1 MEENIQQPLT
11 DRTADRD
18 KEFEKEAFI
27 ENIAGAVEV
36 VMEEKLPLMLNSYIQ
51 VGSAYYAKE
60 LQRFHQL
67 QEEYLFIV
75 KNDIKTIEDLLRY
88 KVTKEMRQE
97 NIQAR
102 QKELYRQNSVKKR
115 ACNTLEDI
123 RQHQIWHMDVQS
135 EFDSLKQEKREIKQ
149 HLKLVDECLKE
160 NLYTIGID
168 IADMEEGISN
178 TVEMPEYSYGK
189 NERVWN
195 DSSKDTVSYNLPEE
209 LYEDKLYEERLYE
222 ENLYDMEEKTDGT
235 DFYEAAGKEVSFV
248 LSVANGDINE
258 SVEDIYRELISD
270 AVMTEP
276 VADVIEMKAEPMI
289 EVTEETVVDKAVMRK
304 SVTEN
309 TVTDSNAA
317 QKN

>member
-1 MEENIQQPLT
+1 MSF
-11 DRTADRD
+11 
-18 KEFEKEAFI
+18 KEKA
-27 ENIAGAVEV
+27 NT
-36 VMEEKLPLMLNSYIQ
+36 SY
-51 VGSAYYAKE
+51 
-60 LQRFHQL
+60 R
-67 QEEYLFIV
+67 
-75 KNDIKTIEDLLRY
+75 
-88 KVTKEMRQE
+88 
-97 NIQAR
+97 
-102 QKELYRQNSVKKR
+102 
-115 ACNTLEDI
+115 
-123 RQHQIWHMDVQS
+123 
-135 EFDSLKQEKREIKQ
+135 
-149 HLKLVDECLKE
+149 
-160 NLYTIGID
+160 
-168 IADMEEGISN
+168 
-178 TVEMPEYSYGK
+178 K

-258 SVEDIYRELISD
+258 SVEDIYRELVSD